1 VLPQLAALGADPAQ
15 AVLMGHS
22 MSGLFVLEARAAG
35 APFARYA
42 AISPSI
48 WWNPAVVAAQPE
60 RANLLVAVGAR
71 EEMAGL
77 PPAHL
82 ARRMVSNARDL
93 EARGASLRVL
103 EDEDHG
109 STPYAA
115 LPAVLRFAAPYRG

>member
-1 VLPQLAALGADPAQ
+1 
-15 AVLMGHS
+15 MGS
-22 MSGLFVLEARAAG
+22 EMCIRDRARAAG

-60 RANLLVAVGAR
+60 SANLLVAVGAR
-71 EEMAGL
+71 EEMEGL

-103 EDEDHG
+103 EDEDHLTVAPVG
-109 STPYAA
+109 FTRALEA
-115 LPAVLRFAAPYRG
+115 VLPAR